1 MTFIFEQNDTEIYAS
16 HAGLAAIGPLLNRHS
31 GLKKR
36 LKSIPLRHGI
46 PHIDLIR
53 TYVGLLCQ
61 GKNDF
66 EAVEGVRQDPFFQ
79 RALGIGRM
87 PSSARL
93 RQRFDEQ
100 AEALT
105 AAVDDCL
112 APLLKNLRAPVT
124 PLSTGHVALH
134 ADVVCLDNRKTR
146 KEGVARTYQGYD
158 GYAPIGAYLGEEGW
172 CVGMELRPGNQH
184 SQKDFPFF
192 LDRTLPRA
200 RLLAGE
206 RKLLVTLDGA
216 HDAAA
221 NREQLMREQV
231 DYLIKWNPRG
241 ENPESWKA
249 RAEDQE
255 RLMEIRPGKRV
266 AMFDEIVEW
275 TFEKKTYRGRRVV
288 QLIERTEDRHGQ
300 PLLFPELTL
309 EGWWTSLDAETVDAE
324 TVIALYQQRGTSEQY
339 HSEFKTDLDLERLP
353 SGKFATNALVMALA
367 AMAYNLLRYVGQN
380 TLIGPD
386 APLRKALHRRRIRTV
401 MQEMIYK
408 AARLVRHGR
417 RYILRFGR
425 GDPGYAALARCH
437 AHVLTL

>member
-1 MTFIFEQNDTEIYAS
+1 MTFIFEQSETEIYAS
-16 HAGLAAIGPLLNRHS
+16 HAGLAVIGPLLNRHS
-31 GLKKR
+31 GLKRR
-36 LKSIPLRHGI
+36 LRSIPLRHGI

-53 TYVGLLCQ
+53 TDVGLLCQ

-66 EAVEGVRQDPFFQ
+66 EAVEGVRRDPFFQ

-100 AEALT
+100 AEALK

-112 APLLKNLRAPVT
+112 APLLKNLRAPLT

-134 ADVVCLDNRKTR
+134 ADVFCLDNRKTR

-158 GYAPIGAYLGEEGW
+158 GHAAVGACLGEAGG
-172 CVGMELRPGNQH
+172 CVGMALRPGNPH
-184 SQKDFPFF
+184 GQKDFPVF
-192 LDRTLPRA
+192 LDRILPRA
-200 RLLAGE
+200 RLLAGK

-221 NREQLMREQV
+221 NRERLMREQV
-231 DYLIKWNPRG
+231 DYLIQWNPRG

-249 RAEDQE
+249 RAEAQG
-255 RLMEIRPGKRV
+255 RLVEVRAGKRV
-266 AMFDEIVEW
+266 ALFDESVEW

-288 QLIERTEDRHGQ
+288 RLIERTEDRHGQ
-300 PLLFPELTL
+300 PLRFPELTL

-324 TVIALYQQRGTSEQY
+324 TVIALYPQRGTSEQY

-367 AMAYNLLRYVGQN
+367 AMAYNLLRYIGQN

-425 GDPGYAALARCH
+425 GEPGYAALARCH
-437 AHVLTL
+437 AHVLAL